1 MNTVQNALCSKS
13 LNHETVNAVNTPWH
27 GDSLTSDSILFYNMQ
42 VNVFWC
48 TNSDMFYKL
57 WTVSWHPN
65 SYITLIVAIINNY
78 VGSQLQ
84 NEYFWEQKIS
94 STKKRKDCVC
104 AFVCVCVC
112 GERQRERE
120 HTGQILIS
128 TCTTTKESSSQ
139 QVFKQAFFIIIH
151 QVDEILTIHQ
161 CYKQQWSF
169 VKYSPTPLFERR
181 CTFGCMGKPLILYI
195 NNMLQIWSSNKTVIP
210 VSTDNEWCEHQYC
223 NTCCILY
230 TL

>member
-104 AFVCVCVC
+104 AFVCVCVWR
-112 GERQRERE
+112 ETERE
-120 HTGQILIS
+120 S
-128 TCTTTKESSSQ
+128 TLGKYSSQPVQQQKKVQASRYSSKHFLSLYIKLMKYWPYTNATSSSE
-139 QVFKQAFFIIIH
+139 V
-151 QVDEILTIHQ
+151 L
-161 CYKQQWSF
+161 WS
-169 VKYSPTPLFERR
+169 
-181 CTFGCMGKPLILYI
+181 
-195 NNMLQIWSSNKTVIP
+195 TVLHHYLKDDAL
-210 VSTDNEWCEHQYC
+210 SAAWASH
-223 NTCCILY
+223 
-230 TL
+230 

>member
-112 GERQRERE
+112 GERQRERAHWANTHLNLYNNKRKFKPAGIQASIFYHYTSSWWNTD
-120 HTGQILIS
+120 HTPMLQAAVKFCEVQSYTTIWKTMHFRLHGQATNFVHKQYATDLI
-128 TCTTTKESSSQ
+128 
-139 QVFKQAFFIIIH
+139 FKQNSN
-151 QVDEILTIHQ
+151 T
-161 CYKQQWSF
+161 SF
-169 VKYSPTPLFERR
+169 H
-181 CTFGCMGKPLILYI
+181 G
-195 NNMLQIWSSNKTVIP
+195 
-210 VSTDNEWCEHQYC
+210 
-223 NTCCILY
+223 
-230 TL
+230 